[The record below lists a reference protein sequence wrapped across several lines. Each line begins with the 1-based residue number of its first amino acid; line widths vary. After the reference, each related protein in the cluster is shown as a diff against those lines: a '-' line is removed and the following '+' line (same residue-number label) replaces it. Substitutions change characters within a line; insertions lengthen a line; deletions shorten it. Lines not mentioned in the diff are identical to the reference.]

1 MGSNIY
7 PEDIETVLYRDPR
20 SAARMHSF
28 MLSVVDDETGT
39 PRPAVAL
46 ELSDLDG
53 VDDAWRA
60 AAAERL
66 RDGLEALNIDY
77 RSSLGE
83 FPGAMLPIVSTYADR
98 RAARSPATPAA
109 SSSGGSAAGRPT
121 SVPQQAPQGGLDPVL
136 EVPPIAASARAL
148 RDASRASASE

>member
-1 MGSNIY
+1 
-7 PEDIETVLYRDPR
+7 
-20 SAARMHSF
+20 MHSF
-28 MLSVVDDETGT
+28 MLSVIDDADGT
-39 PRPAVAL
+39 PRPSVAL

-83 FPGAMLPIVSTYADR
+83 FPARHAADR
-98 RAARSPATPAA
+98 VDPPDRRRPVRRRRRTRIKQRRI
-109 SSSGGSAAGRPT
+109 SAG
-121 SVPQQAPQGGLDPVL
+121 
-136 EVPPIAASARAL
+136 
-148 RDASRASASE
+148 